1 MLVFSFMGIARQNE
15 KREIPANGLSRS
27 AESDARRP
35 VAVASSSYVNII
47 EALLENGSMSRSE
60 LAESIGLSRSAL
72 TEMSRVLIQSGFI
85 EESPSVVDKQRKGRP
100 SIMLSL
106 NAKYGYFV
114 GVGLTEDPPLMA
126 LTDCHGNVLAEHQ
139 IGMVMKPEAVAVAIG
154 RGLPYLTHASN
165 ISLDQVL
172 GIGVA
177 LSGHVNHAEGICLH
191 SNLLGWHDVPIARI
205 VERETEIPTYI
216 DNDAH
221 AVALGEKLFG
231 LARELKSFTV
241 IMLGKKIG
249 GGSYM
254 QGRLYR
260 GHTGAAGEIGHCTVA
275 PGGPRCECGKEGC
288 VDVFASSSAL
298 LRRAAELGLQVDE
311 IGQLEALA
319 AGGEVKAIELLRHAG
334 SALGIAVANSIQI
347 NNPELVLFA
356 DLVGFGNGIFIT
368 SARQAIESNIM
379 PHLLATTRLEFR
391 SVEQDFMVRGA
402 ASIAAHQ
409 FLIER
414 AGSRV
419 PQPPALQEV

>member
-139 IGMVMKPEAVAVAIG
+139 IGLFMEPEEVAAAIG
-154 RGLPYLTHASN
+154 RGLPYLTRASN
-165 ISLDQVL
+165 ISRDQVL

-177 LSGHVNHAEGICLH
+177 LSGHVNHADGICLH
-191 SNLLGWHDVPIARI
+191 SNMLGWHDVPIARI
-205 VERETEIPTYI
+205 VERVTEIPTYI

-241 IMLGKKIG
+241 VMLGKKIG

-319 AGGEVKAIELLRHAG
+319 ASGEVKAIELLRHAG

-414 AGSRV
+414 AGPRV
-419 PQPPALQEV
+419 PQPPALQEA

>member
-1 MLVFSFMGIARQNE
+1 
-15 KREIPANGLSRS
+15 
-27 AESDARRP
+27 
-35 VAVASSSYVNII
+35 
-47 EALLENGSMSRSE
+47 MSRSE
-60 LAESIGLSRSAL
+60 LANSIGLSRSAL
-72 TEMSRVLIQSGFI
+72 TEMSRVLIQHQFV
-85 EESPSVVDKQRKGRP
+85 EESPSALDKQGRGRP

-106 NAKYGYFV
+106 NARYGYFV

-139 IGMVMKPEAVAVAIG
+139 IGVEMVPEAVAAAIAQG
-154 RGLPYLTHASN
+154 IPHLTRASN
-165 ISLDQVL
+165 ISREKVL

-177 LSGHVNHAEGICLH
+177 LSGHVNHAQGICLH

-205 VERETEIPTYI
+205 IERVTRMPTYI

-221 AVALGEKLFG
+221 AVALGQKLFG
-231 LARELKSFTV
+231 MARELKSFMV

-260 GHTGAAGEIGHCTVA
+260 GNTGAAGEIGHCTVA

-298 LRRAAELGLQVDE
+298 LRRAAELGLEVKE

-319 AGGEVKAIELLRHAG
+319 AEGQEKAIEILSHAG
-334 SALGIAVANSIQI
+334 SVLGIAVANSIQV

-356 DLVGFGNGIFIT
+356 DLVGFGNGIFIN
-368 SARQAIESNIM
+368 SARHAIEGNIM
-379 PHLLATTRLEFR
+379 PHLLSTTRLEFR
-391 SVEQDFMVRGA
+391 SVEMDFLVRGA

-414 AGSRV
+414 AG
-419 PQPPALQEV
+419 

>member
-1 MLVFSFMGIARQNE
+1 
-15 KREIPANGLSRS
+15 
-27 AESDARRP
+27 
-35 VAVASSSYVNII
+35 VNII

-60 LAESIGLSRSAL
+60 LATSTGLSRSAL
-72 TEMSRVLIQSGFI
+72 TEMSRVLIEHQFV
-85 EESPSVVDKQRKGRP
+85 EESPSVSDKQRKGRP

-106 NAKYGYFV
+106 NARYGYFV

-139 IGMVMKPEAVAVAIG
+139 IGMAMEPEAVAAAIA
-154 RGLPYLTHASN
+154 RGIPYLTRASN
-165 ISLDQVL
+165 ISREKVL

-177 LSGHVNHAEGICLH
+177 LSGHVNHAQGMCLH

-205 VERETEIPTYI
+205 VERVTQMPTYI

-221 AVALGEKLFG
+221 AVALGQKLFG
-231 LARELKSFTV
+231 EARELKSFMV

-249 GGSYM
+249 AGSYM
-254 QGRLYR
+254 QGRLFR
-260 GHTGAAGEIGHCTVA
+260 GNTGAAGEIGHCTVA

-288 VDVFASSSAL
+288 LEVFATSLAL
-298 LRRAAELGLQVDE
+298 LRRAAELHLPATE

-319 AGGEVKAIELLRHAG
+319 AKGVLKAIELLRHAG

-356 DLVGFGNGIFIT
+356 DLVGFGNGVFTT
-368 SARQAIESNIM
+368 SARQAIENNIM
-379 PHLLATTRLEFR
+379 PHLLSTTRLEFR
-391 SVEQDFMVRGA
+391 SVEKDFMVRGA

-414 AGSRV
+414 AA
-419 PQPPALQEV
+419 P

>member
-1 MLVFSFMGIARQNE
+1 MGIDRNIG
-15 KREIPANGLSRS
+15 KREATDRDAGRLEDGS
-27 AESDARRP
+27 ARRP
-35 VAVASSSYVNII
+35 SAVPSSSYVNII

-60 LAESIGLSRSAL
+60 LADSTGLSRSAL
-72 TEMSRVLIQSGFI
+72 TEMSRILIQDGFL
-85 EESPSVVDKQRKGRP
+85 EESPSAYDKQRKGRP

-126 LTDCHGNVLAEHQ
+126 LTDCHGNVLAEHLL
-139 IGMVMKPEAVAVAIG
+139 GMEDGVAMEPNQVAAAIG
-154 RGLPYLTHASN
+154 RGIYRLTTASQ
-165 ISLDQVL
+165 ISPEQVL

-177 LSGHVNHAEGICLH
+177 LSGHVNHSEGICLH
-191 SNLLGWHDVPIARI
+191 SNLLGWHNVPIARI
-205 VERETEIPTYI
+205 VERVADYPTYI

-241 IMLGKKIG
+241 VMLGKKIG
-249 GGSYM
+249 GGSYL

-275 PGGPRCECGKEGC
+275 PGGPLCECGKEGC
-288 VDVFASSSAL
+288 VEVFASSSAL
-298 LRRAAELGLQVDE
+298 LRRAAELNLPARDMGE
-311 IGQLEALA
+311 LEALA
-319 AGGEVKAIELLRHAG
+319 AGGVAGAVELLRHAG
-334 SALGIAVANSIQI
+334 SALGIAVANSIQM

-368 SARQAIESNIM
+368 SARQAIERNIM

-391 SVEQDFMVRGA
+391 SVEKDFMVRGA

-414 AGSRV
+414 AGPRV
-419 PQPPALQEV
+419 PQPDLAEV

>member
-1 MLVFSFMGIARQNE
+1 MGIDRPTG
-15 KREIPANGLSRS
+15 KREAADRDVNRPEEGH
-27 AESDARRP
+27 ARRP
-35 VAVASSSYVNII
+35 AVVPSSSYVNII

-60 LAESIGLSRSAL
+60 LADSIGLSRSAL
-72 TEMSRVLIQSGFI
+72 TEMSRILIQDGFL
-85 EESPSVVDKQRKGRP
+85 EESPSPYDKQRKGRP

-106 NAKYGYFV
+106 NARYGYFV
-114 GVGLTEDPPLMA
+114 GVGLTEDPALMA

-139 IGMVMKPEAVAVAIG
+139 IGMVVEPEDVAAAIG
-154 RGLPYLTHASN
+154 RGILHLTRASN
-165 ISLDQVL
+165 ISREQVL

-191 SNLLGWHDVPIARI
+191 SNLLGWHDVPIASI
-205 VERETEIPTYI
+205 VERVTDIPTYI

-241 IMLGKKIG
+241 VMLGKKIG
-249 GGSYM
+249 GGSYL

-275 PGGPRCECGKEGC
+275 PGGPRCECGKAGC
-288 VDVFASSSAL
+288 VEVFASSSAL
-298 LRRAAELGLQVDE
+298 LRRAAELNLPAAE
-311 IGQLEALA
+311 IGELEALA
-319 AGGEVKAIELLRHAG
+319 ASGVESAIELLRHAG
-334 SALGIAVANSIQI
+334 SALGVAVANSIQM

-368 SARQAIESNIM
+368 SARRAIESNIM

-391 SVEQDFMVRGA
+391 SVEKDFMVRGA

-414 AGSRV
+414 AGPRL
-419 PQPPALQEV
+419 PQAALAEV